1 MIYCTIIFCASLDN
15 KICLIKPVYPMKN
28 HLIRI
33 ITVIFV
39 LAFTDCSPVKF
50 YSNAEL
56 TKKSGFK
63 YYTVKPYLQV
73 ERDQTTGNIVKAT
86 ILYLPDLEN
95 PQYAAVKDGLGSR
108 KLDLKLTDGTITT
121 LGLDTDPLIAETLTA
136 IGNLASK
143 TATAVTDLATLK
155 SQPPTA
161 SSSTVTELYDIIMTK
176 GITSVKKIEV
186 K

>member
-1 MIYCTIIFCASLDN
+1 MKNA
-15 KICLIKPVYPMKN
+15 LIKIV
-28 HLIRI
+28 
-33 ITVIFV
+33 TGIFI
-39 LAFTDCSPVKF
+39 LAFTGCSPVKF

-56 TKKSGFK
+56 TKQAGFK

-73 ERDQTTGNIVKAT
+73 ERDQTTNNIVKAT

-95 PQYAAVKDGLGSR
+95 PQYVAIKDGLGSR

-136 IGNLASK
+136 LGNIASK
-143 TATAVTDLATLK
+143 TASAVTDLATLK
-155 SQPPTA
+155 GVPPTA
-161 SSSTVTELYDIIMTK
+161 ASTTITELYDIIMTN

-186 K
+186 NQ